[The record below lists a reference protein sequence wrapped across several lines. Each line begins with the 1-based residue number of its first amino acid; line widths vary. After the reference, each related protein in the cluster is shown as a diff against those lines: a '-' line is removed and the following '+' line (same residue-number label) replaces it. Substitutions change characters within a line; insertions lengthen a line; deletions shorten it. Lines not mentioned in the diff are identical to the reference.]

1 VPPFKFAG
9 PKRVAG
15 RRRGARSTLRIVAE
29 LPHAPHRATPS
40 ELRARLE
47 AERRAEPFLL
57 YRDASGAQRIVEL
70 GPEPARLTIGR
81 HPSCEVA
88 LPDDPEAS
96 RVHAE
101 LERLHGEW
109 TLVDDG
115 RSRNGSFVNAERV
128 HGRRR
133 LRDGDTLRI
142 GRTLL
147 VFRAPSGRESW
158 RTLPSEE
165 RAVPQVSDAQRR
177 VLVSLCRPFAEAS
190 FAVPASNQQIAAE
203 LVVGVETV
211 KTHLSA
217 LFRAFGVEQLPQN
230 QKRAA
235 LARRA
240 IETGVV
246 GPRDLDS

>member
-1 VPPFKFAG
+1 
-9 PKRVAG
+9 
-15 RRRGARSTLRIVAE
+15 VAE
-29 LPHAPHRATPS
+29 PPDSPHRATPS

-47 AERRAEPFLL
+47 AERRTQPFLL
-57 YRDASGAQRIVEL
+57 YRDAAGAQRILDL
-70 GPEPARLTIGR
+70 GLETARLAIGR

-88 LPDDPEAS
+88 LPDDPEVS

-101 LERLHGEW
+101 LECLHGEW

-115 RSRNGSFVNAERV
+115 RSRNGSYVNGERV
-128 HGRRR
+128 RGRRR
-133 LRDGDTLRI
+133 LRDGDTVAV

-165 RAVPQVSDAQRR
+165 RAAPEISGAQRR
-177 VLVSLCRPFAEAS
+177 VLVALCRSLADTP

-211 KTHLSA
+211 KTHLGA
-217 LFRAFGVEQLPQN
+217 LFRAFGVEDLPQN

-240 IETGVV
+240 IDTGAV
-246 GPRDLDS
+246 GPRDLES

>member
-1 VPPFKFAG
+1 M
-9 PKRVAG
+9 
-15 RRRGARSTLRIVAE
+15 AE
-29 LPHAPHRATPS
+29 LPHAPHRATPA

-47 AERRAEPFLL
+47 AERRAQPFLL
-57 YRDASGAQRIVEL
+57 YRDASGAQQILDL
-70 GPEPARLTIGR
+70 GAESARLTIGR

-88 LPDDPEAS
+88 LPDDPEVS

-101 LERLHGEW
+101 LECMHGEW

-115 RSRNGSFVNAERV
+115 RSRNGSFVNGERV

-133 LRDGDTLRI
+133 LRDGDTLGI
-142 GRTLL
+142 GRTLV

-158 RTLPSEE
+158 RTLPSDE

-177 VLVSLCRPFAEAS
+177 VLVALCRSFAGTP
-190 FAVPASNQQIAAE
+190 FAVPASNGQIAAE

-211 KTHLSA
+211 KTHLRA
-217 LFRAFGVEQLPQN
+217 LFRAFGVEGLPQN

-240 IETGVV
+240 IDTGVV
-246 GPRDLDS
+246 GPRDLEE